1 MMSKPR
7 VKSVLLG
14 AVFSVA
20 TLIGVTGPA
29 QAAVYN
35 GSWDPAYGAPFPNL
49 YWKVEGTFF
58 IPDACLASD
67 NGVFEA
73 GACVGLDITG
83 MTLSFYQN
91 AGGMQGAFLE
101 SFVLNDNV
109 AIDSYWI
116 SNHQF
121 AGINTNYFAPVTG
134 TVEQAGSGLYGFSLV
149 LLEDTHA
156 QLEYFTPP
164 TQSVACL
171 PTSVA
176 YRTGTCGFS
185 VNDGI
190 GTFTAAIPEPGT
202 YALLAGGLAA
212 IGFGVRRRRR

>member
-1 MMSKPR
+1 MSKPC

-14 AVFSVA
+14 TAFSVA
-20 TLIGVTGPA
+20 AIVGMTGPA

-49 YWKVEGTFF
+49 YWKAEGTFF
-58 IPDACLASD
+58 IPDACLASG
-67 NGVFEA
+67 NGTFGA
-73 GACVGLDITG
+73 GACVGLDITS

-91 AGGMQGAFLE
+91 LGGVQGGFLE

-109 AIDSYWI
+109 AINSYAI

-121 AGINTNYFAPVTG
+121 SGINTNYFDPVTG
-134 TVEQAGSGLYGFSLV
+134 TVAQAGGGAYGFSLV
-149 LLEDTHA
+149 LYSNTLA

-164 TQSVACL
+164 TESTVCL
-171 PTSVA
+171 PGSPA
-176 YRTGTCGFS
+176 SLCGFS
-185 VNDGI
+185 ANAAV
-190 GTFTAAIPEPGT
+190 GTITPAIPEPGT

-212 IGFGVRRRRR
+212 IGLGVRRRRR